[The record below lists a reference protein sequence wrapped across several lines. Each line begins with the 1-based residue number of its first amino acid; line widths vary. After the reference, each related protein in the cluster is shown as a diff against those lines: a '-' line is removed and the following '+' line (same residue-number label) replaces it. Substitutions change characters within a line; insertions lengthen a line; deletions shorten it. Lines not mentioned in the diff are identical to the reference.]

1 MIFKKFKVKIFA
13 DDDNEY
19 GFECEFKGGLNI
31 IRGDNSSGKSTLVNS
46 LIYSLGM
53 EEIIGSKGPT
63 SLPYALKTYFQLG
76 ENKVKIIESVT
87 LVELEN
93 SFGEVKTFKRCIS
106 SQSKDSKLIE
116 VIHGKYLSENE
127 VTYFPS
133 TFTFV
138 HDPGSAQDHEMGF
151 YAFFEKYLG
160 LELPKIIDNKG
171 KESKL
176 YLQTIFS
183 SLLIE
188 QKRGWTNYIANV
200 PYYGVSNMREKI
212 VTYLL
217 DLDTFRNNK
226 KINELVA
233 LRNKISAAWSE
244 SATAVKLITRANQ
257 LSVKGLS
264 SAPNVDFRKE
274 LVSIGES
281 DKEDFK
287 VIDELLLNLADKLD
301 AINNKEKVSPDLNSS
316 QSIKSLEETQN
327 LLAEMMTLQKI
338 SNDKIRINNSQ
349 IKLYDE
355 TLQNVLEDLRKNK
368 LAQKLNNFGA
378 EFELSVAVGK
388 CGTCLQPIDDT
399 LTPPENQTFPM
410 TIKENITHLENQ
422 KTMIES
428 LVIGLEKETV
438 KDKAV
443 LLKIEVEFSL
453 KIQELA
459 AIKKDIKSI
468 SSINEADLRIKIA
481 HENKYISL
489 EKARKELDE
498 SLLIFENLSL
508 EFKACVAELSKIT
521 QFEIS
526 YKDKC
531 KVEYFE
537 KSFRSLAAQFDYR
550 SAQINEINIK
560 KDTLIPYLGD
570 LELREYKESNELS
583 VKSKPVT
590 DIMSDSSASD
600 FVRLIWAYL
609 ISVQKTSKEF
619 NGNHIN
625 TLLFDEPAQHS
636 MSVHSVNEML
646 KVLAKSSSLQ
656 SIVAASFD
664 QSDETFVASTTDVSF
679 NLIRLPRKL
688 IAKV

>member
-13 DDDNEY
+13 DDGNEY

-127 VTYFPS
+127 ATHFPS

-160 LELPKIIDNKG
+160 LELPNIIDNKG

-217 DLDTFRNNK
+217 DLDTFRKNK

-233 LRNKISAAWSE
+233 QRNKISAVWSE
-244 SATAVKLITRANQ
+244 SVTAVKLITRANQ
-257 LSVKGLS
+257 LSAKGLS
-264 SAPNVDFRKE
+264 STPNIDFRKE

-287 VIDELLLNLADKLD
+287 VIDELLLSLADKLET
-301 AINNKEKVSPDLNSS
+301 INNKEKVSPDLNPS

-355 TLQNVLEDLRKNK
+355 TLQNVLEDLRKK
-368 LAQKLNNFGA
+368 
-378 EFELSVAVGK
+378 
-388 CGTCLQPIDDT
+388 
-399 LTPPENQTFPM
+399 
-410 TIKENITHLENQ
+410 
-422 KTMIES
+422 
-428 LVIGLEKETV
+428 
-438 KDKAV
+438 
-443 LLKIEVEFSL
+443 
-453 KIQELA
+453 
-459 AIKKDIKSI
+459 
-468 SSINEADLRIKIA
+468 
-481 HENKYISL
+481 
-489 EKARKELDE
+489 
-498 SLLIFENLSL
+498 
-508 EFKACVAELSKIT
+508 
-521 QFEIS
+521 
-526 YKDKC
+526 
-531 KVEYFE
+531 
-537 KSFRSLAAQFDYR
+537 
-550 SAQINEINIK
+550 
-560 KDTLIPYLGD
+560 
-570 LELREYKESNELS
+570 
-583 VKSKPVT
+583 
-590 DIMSDSSASD
+590 
-600 FVRLIWAYL
+600 
-609 ISVQKTSKEF
+609 
-619 NGNHIN
+619 
-625 TLLFDEPAQHS
+625 
-636 MSVHSVNEML
+636 
-646 KVLAKSSSLQ
+646 
-656 SIVAASFD
+656 
-664 QSDETFVASTTDVSF
+664 
-679 NLIRLPRKL
+679 
-688 IAKV
+688 

>member
-1 MIFKKFKVKIFA
+1 
-13 DDDNEY
+13 
-19 GFECEFKGGLNI
+19 
-31 IRGDNSSGKSTLVNS
+31 
-46 LIYSLGM
+46 
-53 EEIIGSKGPT
+53 
-63 SLPYALKTYFQLG
+63 
-76 ENKVKIIESVT
+76 
-87 LVELEN
+87 
-93 SFGEVKTFKRCIS
+93 
-106 SQSKDSKLIE
+106 
-116 VIHGKYLSENE
+116 
-127 VTYFPS
+127 
-133 TFTFV
+133 
-138 HDPGSAQDHEMGF
+138 
-151 YAFFEKYLG
+151 
-160 LELPKIIDNKG
+160 
-171 KESKL
+171 
-176 YLQTIFS
+176 
-183 SLLIE
+183 
-188 QKRGWTNYIANV
+188 
-200 PYYGVSNMREKI
+200 
-212 VTYLL
+212 
-217 DLDTFRNNK
+217 
-226 KINELVA
+226 
-233 LRNKISAAWSE
+233 
-244 SATAVKLITRANQ
+244 
-257 LSVKGLS
+257 
-264 SAPNVDFRKE
+264 
-274 LVSIGES
+274 
-281 DKEDFK
+281 
-287 VIDELLLNLADKLD
+287 
-301 AINNKEKVSPDLNSS
+301 
-316 QSIKSLEETQN
+316 
-327 LLAEMMTLQKI
+327 
-338 SNDKIRINNSQ
+338 
-349 IKLYDE
+349 
-355 TLQNVLEDLRKNK
+355 
-368 LAQKLNNFGA
+368 
-378 EFELSVAVGK
+378 
-388 CGTCLQPIDDT
+388 
-399 LTPPENQTFPM
+399 M

-428 LVIGLEKETV
+428 LVIGLEKETE

-443 LLKIEVEFSL
+443 LLKIKSEFSL

-468 SSINEADLRIKIA
+468 SNINEADLRIKIS

-498 SLLIFENLSL
+498 SLLIFENLSS

-537 KSFRSLAAQFDYR
+537 NSFRSLAAQFDYR

-583 VKSKPVT
+583 VKGKPIT

-646 KVLAKSSSLQ
+646 KVLAKNSSLQ

-664 QSDETFVASTTDVSF
+664 QSDETFVASTAEIDF